1 MYIGIDVGGT
11 NLKAG
16 LVDEKGAILA
26 VERTPLGIFHGPE
39 PFAKTLAELAKAVIR
54 KGGVGPGDISYVGI
68 GIPGA
73 VEGGDILY
81 TCNIPMRNVPL
92 SGLFRQHLDLPVLL
106 GNDADCAAVGEWA
119 CGAGRGTRNFVIV
132 TLGTGV
138 GGGFILNGKLYAG
151 GGVVGEV
158 GHMVIERG
166 GVACNCGRK
175 GCWEAYASAT
185 ALVRQTREAMAAHP
199 DSLLNTVAAEN
210 HGVVEGRTAFQAA
223 ERGDRAAL
231 DLCRNYVDY
240 LAAGVTN
247 LVNILQP
254 EVLAV
259 GGGVA
264 GAPDALL
271 MDPLRKLVE
280 AECYP
285 RHAGRLPRIL
295 RAELGNDAGII
306 GAALLGRAI

>member
-16 LVDEKGAILA
+16 LVDEQGAILA
-26 VERTPLGIFHGPE
+26 VERMPLGTFRGPE
-39 PFAKTLAELAKAVIR
+39 PFAQTLAELAKAVLR
-54 KGGVGPGDISYVGI
+54 KGGAEPGDIAYVGM

-73 VEGGDILY
+73 VEEGDILY
-81 TCNIPMRNVPL
+81 TCNIPMRDVPL
-92 SGLFRQHLDLPVLL
+92 SGLFRRHLDLPVLL

-119 CGAGRGTRNFVIV
+119 CGAGRGTRDFVII

-151 GGVVGEV
+151 GGMVGEV
-158 GHMVIERG
+158 GHMVIERD
-166 GVACNCGRK
+166 GVPCNCGRR
-175 GCWEAYASAT
+175 GCWEAYASAS
-185 ALVRQTREAMAAHP
+185 ALVRETREAMEAHP
-199 DSLLNTVAAEN
+199 DSLLHTVAEEL
-210 HGVVEGRTAFQAA
+210 GGVEGRTVFMAA
-223 ERGDRAAL
+223 ERGDAVAQEV
-231 DLCRNYVDY
+231 CREYVGY
-240 LAAGVTN
+240 LATGVTN

-271 MDPLRKLVE
+271 MEPLRRLVE
-280 AECYP
+280 TECYP
-285 RHAGRLPRIL
+285 RHADKLPRIL

-306 GAALLGRAI
+306 GAALLGKVI